1 MPLDRRETRDW
12 LRPGGPICLRPNP
25 TPHHTTP
32 LYSFRELAEIDLI
45 KIVCSDMDVCQK
57 DAVKRVA
64 IIGGGFGGCSTAYFL
79 RRLLGNRI
87 SITVF
92 ERSERVGGRVRSIYA
107 NNGKELYE
115 TGGSLYTCN
124 DKYMKMFVDR
134 FSLIARRH
142 PPSDEAFS
150 LYQGR
155 SNPVFSSTA
164 GPLFINRLR
173 FAFVY
178 GLDFVRFQ
186 YCVRKHVKALGK
198 IYDLQSNG
206 QAFTSP
212 VTMLKALSPEFPK
225 MLKSTFAKWLDLR
238 CGISARFCEEVVY
251 GLTSLCYCSGLTL
264 HAFAGMCAVSGFGAD
279 LFSVVG
285 GNEQISQKLCEA
297 ALAESPNGVPNKLS
311 LNTEVTKLDRSSK
324 RSLSCGLTV
333 TLAFHPRS
341 GVRVY
346 MLTYKRSGIEKC
358 MEFDFVVLAFPMHE
372 KSPTT
377 LTLDSDLR
385 GVFPVPKKYAE
396 VDYTLFRGDLEAAEY
411 GLPVEKVKSDGT
423 NGVAILPTYR
433 GYEVEKGTLFK
444 YLGRAWSMAPYTGQ
458 RVGCWS
464 TYSSP
469 RRTNDPGRQ
478 ILEKY
483 VKGHGSVINSTRWFA
498 YPIFSTVSV
507 KYENLEDAVEKF
519 LLDDGLIYANALE
532 SVASN
537 MEMAIVGGYN
547 AALLIAHSK
556 DFDSQ
561 DNL

>member
-264 HAFAGMCAVSGFGAD
+264 HAFAGRKWTLGA
-279 LFSVVG
+279 
-285 GNEQISQKLCEA
+285 I
-297 ALAESPNGVPNKLS
+297 
-311 LNTEVTKLDRSSK
+311 
-324 RSLSCGLTV
+324 
-333 TLAFHPRS
+333 
-341 GVRVY
+341 
-346 MLTYKRSGIEKC
+346 
-358 MEFDFVVLAFPMHE
+358 
-372 KSPTT
+372 
-377 LTLDSDLR
+377 
-385 GVFPVPKKYAE
+385 
-396 VDYTLFRGDLEAAEY
+396 
-411 GLPVEKVKSDGT
+411 
-423 NGVAILPTYR
+423 
-433 GYEVEKGTLFK
+433 
-444 YLGRAWSMAPYTGQ
+444 
-458 RVGCWS
+458 
-464 TYSSP
+464 
-469 RRTNDPGRQ
+469 
-478 ILEKY
+478 
-483 VKGHGSVINSTRWFA
+483 
-498 YPIFSTVSV
+498 
-507 KYENLEDAVEKF
+507 
-519 LLDDGLIYANALE
+519 
-532 SVASN
+532 
-537 MEMAIVGGYN
+537 
-547 AALLIAHSK
+547 
-556 DFDSQ
+556 
-561 DNL
+561 